1 MISAGAETKGFTV
14 GGIVRDCYYLNGGTY
29 AFRGSV
35 ALYDAADSSGAQPVT
50 DEKLSGQKIGGFGTV
65 SASYDHAATDEENYP
80 YPGSVTNA
88 ATG

>member
-35 ALYDAADSSGAQPVT
+35 ALYDAADRSGRSRSRMKSCPGRKSAALERCPPAMTMQLRT
-50 DEKLSGQKIGGFGTV
+50 RKITLTP
-65 SASYDHAATDEENYP
+65 AA
-80 YPGSVTNA
+80 
-88 ATG
+88 